1 MQVKRPNETNIRG
14 CNVPCSVEGYDAN
27 TTERCN
33 LSARFLEHPASSR
46 LDSDVPVEDI
56 ECADTKSY
64 ETIPVVTPNG
74 IVAIAHKNG
83 VQQSN
88 STTGVTDSI
97 RTIAIEYASD
107 DISTIQGDEILQV
120 QPNQII
126 GVAKSSSSSR
136 RRTRAMRAGAAS
148 SPVRPS
154 FISVRIFQQSTE
166 EKFGLEVEERLL
178 DNGND
183 ESHHSSSSRVTHRD
197 DRTSSDRS
205 CGLVISSIDPDGLLA
220 SISLLH
226 VGQDLISID
235 GHSCDDLSPT
245 MLKYYLQAKNR
256 PKHDD
261 DEESS
266 SFTDMVVEDLTG
278 DPNYVCAVVV
288 KKNPLDVC
296 GIQITGRR
304 GRLSIGKIHEE
315 GAFGHNSV
323 LLAGNRLV
331 SINGE
336 PTTGMTA
343 DMAAALIRTS
353 SILTISTKLNRRTGV
368 VLCEGGHRG
377 RSIYPARS
385 SSLDGR
391 SRRSSSAAGSS
402 SFISEREI
410 MDPATTKKEKREMI
424 VVCSFWVTLIVL
436 IFTMFR
442 LFL

>member
-14 CNVPCSVEGYDAN
+14 CNVPCSVEGNDAN
-27 TTERCN
+27 TTERCT
-33 LSARFLEHPASSR
+33 LSARSLERPTSSR

-74 IVAIAHKNG
+74 LVAIAHKNG
-83 VQQSN
+83 VQQPD
-88 STTGVTDSI
+88 STTGGVTDSI

-107 DISTIQGDEILQV
+107 DISTTLQGDEILQV

-126 GVAKSSSSSR
+126 GVVQSSSSSR

-148 SPVRPS
+148 SPVRPA
-154 FISVRIFQQSTE
+154 FISVRIFQQTTE

-183 ESHHSSSSRVTHRD
+183 ESHHSSSSRVSHRD
-197 DRTSSDRS
+197 DRTSTKRS

-220 SISLLH
+220 SIALLQA
-226 VGQDLISID
+226 GQDLICID

-245 MLKYYLQAKNR
+245 MLKYYLQAKHQ
-256 PKHDD
+256 PKHEV

-266 SFTDMVVEDLTG
+266 SFTDMVVEDRTG

-288 KKNPLDVC
+288 KKNPFDVC

-304 GRLSIGKIHEE
+304 GRLSIGKIYED
-315 GAFGHNSV
+315 GAFGQHSV

-353 SILTISTKLNRRTGV
+353 PVLTISTELNRRTGV
-368 VLCEGGHRG
+368 VLCEGGYRG

-391 SRRSSSAAGSS
+391 SLRSSS
-402 SFISEREI
+402 SFMSEREI

-424 VVCSFWVTLIVL
+424 VVCSFWVTLLVL